1 MNADTKPDFESGFI
15 CGLSVYLFRNATA
28 GADEPPPVLFVYPLR
43 ECGTLRGLVAMMMPV
58 MFALCGL
65 RAAMFTE
72 PAITQIEKVGR
83 LVHRPELHKRQRRE
97 SGDSISRTGTDMRLP
112 SRQI

>member
-1 MNADTKPDFESGFI
+1 M
-15 CGLSVYLFRNATA
+15 LFFN
-28 GADEPPPVLFVYPLR
+28 PLGQR
-43 ECGTLRGLVAMMMPV
+43 GWRTLRHTVMAQLV

-97 SGDSISRTGTDMRLP
+97 SGDSISRTGTDIRLP

>member
-1 MNADTKPDFESGFI
+1 MCLLCFLWR
-15 CGLSVYLFRNATA
+15 GLSAHLFRNATA
-28 GADEPPPVLFVYPLR
+28 GAYEPPPVLFLNPTR
-43 ECGTLRGLVAMMMPV
+43 QCGTLRSLGAVLLMPV
-58 MFALCGL
+58 MFTLCGL
-65 RAAMFTE
+65 RAAVFTE

>member
-1 MNADTKPDFESGFI
+1 MCLFVASLL
-15 CGLSVYLFRNATA
+15 CGLYADLFRNATA

-65 RAAMFTE
+65 RAAVFTE

-83 LVHRPELHKRQRRE
+83 LVHRAEFTETSAPRIR
-97 SGDSISRTGTDMRLP
+97 
-112 SRQI
+112 

>member
-1 MNADTKPDFESGFI
+1 MDNTD
-15 CGLSVYLFRNATA
+15 YLTDSLGYAAA
-28 GADEPPPVLFVYPLR
+28 GADEPPPVFFINPLR
-43 ECGTLRGLVAMMMPV
+43 QRRALRVLGAVMMVAV

-83 LVHRPELHKRQRRE
+83 LVHR
-97 SGDSISRTGTDMRLP
+97 DAFYMR
-112 SRQI
+112 SAS

>member
-1 MNADTKPDFESGFI
+1 
-15 CGLSVYLFRNATA
+15 
-28 GADEPPPVLFVYPLR
+28 
-43 ECGTLRGLVAMMMPV
+43 MMVVTV
-58 MFALCGL
+58 MFTFRGL
-65 RAAMFTE
+65 RAAVFTE

>member
-1 MNADTKPDFESGFI
+1 MT
-15 CGLSVYLFRNATA
+15 
-28 GADEPPPVLFVYPLR
+28 
-43 ECGTLRGLVAMMMPV
+43 V

-83 LVHRPELHKRQRRE
+83 LVHRPELHKRQRRD
-97 SGDSISRTGTDMRLP
+97 SGDSIKRTGTDMRLP
-112 SRQI
+112 LRQI

>member
-1 MNADTKPDFESGFI
+1 
-15 CGLSVYLFRNATA
+15 
-28 GADEPPPVLFVYPLR
+28 VLFVDPLR
-43 ECGTLRGLVAMMMPV
+43 ERRALWVLRALLMMPV
-58 MFALCGL
+58 MFTLCGL
-65 RAAMFTE
+65 RTAVFTE

>member
-1 MNADTKPDFESGFI
+1 MNADKIRILSAFI
-15 CGLSVYLFRNATA
+15 CGLLRNATA
-28 GADEPPPVLFVYPLR
+28 GAYHSPPVLFINPTR
-43 ECGTLRGLVAMMMPV
+43 EGGTLWVLRVVLLMPV
-58 MFALCGL
+58 MFTLCGL
-65 RAAMFTE
+65 RAAVFTE

-83 LVHRPELHKRQRRE
+83 LVHRAELHKRQRRA

>member
-1 MNADTKPDFESGFI
+1 M
-15 CGLSVYLFRNATA
+15 R
-28 GADEPPPVLFVYPLR
+28 
-43 ECGTLRGLVAMMMPV
+43 LVIRLMPV
-58 MFALCGL
+58 MFTLCGL
-65 RAAMFTE
+65 RAAVFTE

-97 SGDSISRTGTDMRLP
+97 SGDSISRTGTDIRLP

>member
-28 GADEPPPVLFVYPLR
+28 GADEPPPVLFVDPAR
-43 ECGTLRGLVAMMMPV
+43 EGGTLLVLGAVLLVSV
-58 MFALCGL
+58 MFAFCGL
-65 RAAMFTE
+65 RAAVFTE

-83 LVHRPELHKRQRRE
+83 LVHRPQF
-97 SGDSISRTGTDMRLP
+97 T
-112 SRQI
+112 